1 MAQIITD
8 LSKIEALT
16 PFEGVPVVATGI
28 EVPGLSGGLNDA
40 LRVDPIEKH
49 KDEDVVLVV
58 KGTVAKVRF
67 DPVKG
72 HEDAWQRVHILKV
85 VEVALIGEDVVA
97 EALED
102 QRRRI
107 DSARRRAE
115 EAEGIFRLEST
126 VESNGSDGAGDEEEP
141 HVVMGRIHN
150 TGGHKDGLRRE
161 CTLCAL
167 EVETAAEE
175 NGTTVEDEW
184 ATRTVIE

>member
-85 VEVALIGEDVVA
+85 AEVALIDEDVVA

-107 DSARRRAE
+107 DNARRRAE
-115 EAEGIFRLEST
+115 EGTDTHQIRFPAPKCSEHVRLQS
-126 VESNGSDGAGDEEEP
+126 
-141 HVVMGRIHN
+141 GR
-150 TGGHKDGLRRE
+150 RRVSPSR
-161 CTLCAL
+161 CPPRHRP
-167 EVETAAEE
+167 
-175 NGTTVEDEW
+175 W
-184 ATRTVIE
+184 R